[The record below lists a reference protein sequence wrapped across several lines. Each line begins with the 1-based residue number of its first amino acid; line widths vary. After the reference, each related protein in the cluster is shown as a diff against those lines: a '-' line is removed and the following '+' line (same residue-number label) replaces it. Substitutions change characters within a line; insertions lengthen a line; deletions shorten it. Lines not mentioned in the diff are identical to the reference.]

1 MFGEIC
7 SPSPREGLLTVPSGC
22 PPARGAV
29 GDAGA
34 ALPIPVPHPSQPKAT
49 GRDEDNHGV
58 KTPGQA
64 AAGTWS
70 PGWAHRGDL
79 PGSGSAPGK
88 PKPPPHPQ
96 PGQHWPPTVGHGQL
110 TRESSFP
117 QSWRDPKVLHL
128 FNLKT

>member
-1 MFGEIC
+1 MRRMFGEIC

-88 PKPPPHPQ
+88 PKPPPPPAARPALATDRRTRPAHP
-96 PGQHWPPTVGHGQL
+96 GKLLPPELEGSQSL
-110 TRESSFP
+110 TFI
-117 QSWRDPKVLHL
+117 
-128 FNLKT
+128 